1 MTCTDQTEPMHTG
14 PVQRLKLTNVMA
26 SSQLWATAACLITP
40 NLKAKQTPN
49 GSVAKMYICW
59 GCKLDIYLTEALK
72 APDQPLCLC
81 DWDLSLLIE
90 SLLEPA
96 SIVHQGYCRVSTV
109 LPWLS
114 LSALEAVACI
124 TGNFVFQD
132 DGVVVT
138 EVLNLAFSWLPSRCS
153 STDNQICETNDN
165 SFWYFCLKT
174 RFASHHKGCLYSI
187 GIFSFK

>member
-1 MTCTDQTEPMHTG
+1 M
-14 PVQRLKLTNVMA
+14 N
-26 SSQLWATAACLITP
+26 
-40 NLKAKQTPN
+40 
-49 GSVAKMYICW
+49 
-59 GCKLDIYLTEALK
+59 
-72 APDQPLCLC
+72 
-81 DWDLSLLIE
+81 LLIE

-138 EVLNLAFSWLPSRCS
+138 EVLNLAFS
-153 STDNQICETNDN
+153 
-165 SFWYFCLKT
+165 
-174 RFASHHKGCLYSI
+174 
-187 GIFSFK
+187 